1 MDISFNKFSKKIA
14 LGHRSPWP
22 YSIPE
27 VPILGEWTTIDI
39 INEELEPGKCTLTV
53 LFGGRQVFKEEK
65 AGTLDLNTATVNYH
79 VNMMDGCMDMSEI
92 AGNSMSNSYKCQIIR
107 LFQ

>member
-1 MDISFNKFSKKIA
+1 MT
-14 LGHRSPWP
+14 G
-22 YSIPE
+22 
-27 VPILGEWTTIDI
+27 
-39 INEELEPGKCTLTV
+39 
-53 LFGGRQVFKEEK
+53 FKEEK